1 MNKKLIL
8 NISYGV
14 SMVVGIVILGAGI
27 GVYEA
32 SLKTPQY
39 ANYLTIQKIDEL
51 NSQKD
56 SNEDITLPSYYL
68 STNDWNSY
76 QKNLTNDEKNQFKN
90 SIKIF
95 FNQYSSYDTFYNE
108 YKKSGY
114 NDQEIKNMYDIFTTV
129 YSLNVDYSADNSGVI
144 TGNTVMDALVPIG
157 AIIFVVFLVLLIV
170 NIVKGKKQKEK
181 VVNK

>member
-8 NISYGV
+8 NISYGA
-14 SMVVGIVILGAGI
+14 SMVVGIAILGAGI

-39 ANYLTIQKIDEL
+39 ANYLTIQKIAEY
-51 NSQKD
+51 NSKIIYPE
-56 SNEDITLPSYYL
+56 EDGASSYFL
-68 STNDWNSY
+68 TTNSY
-76 QKNLTNDEKNQFKN
+76 NNWQSSLTADDKNKFKN
-90 SIKIF
+90 DVKLF
-95 FNQYSSYDTFYNE
+95 SSQFPKYEDFYND
-108 YKKSGY
+108 YKTGRT
-114 NDQEIKNMYDIFTTV
+114 DEEVQNMWNIYTSIM
-129 YSLNVDYSADNSGVI
+129 SLNVDYSADNSGVV

-170 NIVKGKKQKEK
+170 NIVKGKKQKAN